1 MIKSQI
7 MSSLHNIF
15 YFKRTIIN
23 SPTTQALSDKV
34 DVCISRDAIFLL
46 VVLEQFDETVD
57 IPIVKLIDLL
67 LTRVLRSR
75 HVNRGTNWGK

>member
-1 MIKSQI
+1 MQ
-7 MSSLHNIF
+7 
-15 YFKRTIIN
+15 T
-23 SPTTQALSDKV
+23 LSDKV

-46 VVLEQFDETVD
+46 VVLKQFDETVD

-67 LTRVLRSR
+67 LTRVLGSR